1 MEKKVADLKAD
12 TRCQARERMDEQ
24 AIEDYAE
31 VYRAG
36 DTLPPLDVFEVEA
49 ELVIVDGF
57 HRHEAAR
64 WARVATLPVRVV
76 GKGSMADAKYC
87 SLGSNQTHGLRRTRG
102 DKRRAVRLA
111 LDLDDDRSN
120 REIAK
125 HIGVS
130 HTFVANCRSEL
141 SAQGGKQM
149 EIGSQC
155 ETDAEEM
162 REEADALFAAGA
174 FDSARPAYEK
184 VIAVSPQ
191 EARAPLEERVR
202 LCVNKTAPQKRKER
216 ILRRL
221 AQQRGVEWC
230 AVCGIEVDH
239 SAIVARLSWTE
250 IALCPACLNF
260 MQEMVALAA
269 PEAAQQTDQA
279 EAAE

>member
-1 MEKKVADLKAD
+1 METPIDDLKAD

-36 DTLPPLDVFEVEA
+36 GTLPPLDVFEVEG
-49 ELVIVDGF
+49 ELIVVDGF

-87 SLGSNQTHGLRRTRG
+87 SLGSNQTHGLRRTRR

-111 LDLDDDRSN
+111 LDLDDDLSN

-141 SAQGGKQM
+141 GAQAGEQT
-149 EIGSQC
+149 EIGTQY

-174 FDSARPAYEK
+174 FDSAKPAYEK
-184 VIAVSPQ
+184 VIALSRQ

-202 LCVNKTAPQKRKER
+202 LCTNETAPQKRKER

-221 AQQRGVEWC
+221 ALQRGAEWC
-230 AVCGIEVDH
+230 AVCGVEVDH
-239 SAIVARLSWTE
+239 TAVVIRLSWTE
-250 IALCPACLNF
+250 IALCPACLDYMREQAIWRF
-260 MQEMVALAA
+260 DTR
-269 PEAAQQTDQA
+269 EAA

>member
-1 MEKKVADLKAD
+1 MEKAVADLKAD

-24 AIEDYAE
+24 AIEDYADL
-31 VYRAG
+31 YRAG
-36 DTLPPLDVFEVEA
+36 EALPPLDVFEVKG

-87 SLGSNQTHGLRRTRG
+87 SLGSNQTHGLQRTRS

-111 LDLDDDRSN
+111 LDLDDDLSN

-141 SAQGGKQM
+141 IAQGGEQM
-149 EIGSQC
+149 EIGTPC
-155 ETDAEEM
+155 EPDAEEM

-174 FDSARPAYEK
+174 FDSAKPAYEK
-184 VIAVSPQ
+184 AIAVSPQ

-202 LCVNKTAPQKRKER
+202 LCVDKTAPQKRQER
-216 ILRRL
+216 IVHHRQ
-221 AQQRGVEWC
+221 AEHPVKWC
-230 AVCGIEVDH
+230 TICGTEDD
-239 SAIVARLSWTE
+239 SRIVVGLSWTP
-250 IALCPACLNF
+250 ITVCGGCLDF
-260 MQEMVALAA
+260 MQMVRAA
-269 PEAAQQTDQA
+269 SEPAQQAEEAA
-279 EAAE
+279 